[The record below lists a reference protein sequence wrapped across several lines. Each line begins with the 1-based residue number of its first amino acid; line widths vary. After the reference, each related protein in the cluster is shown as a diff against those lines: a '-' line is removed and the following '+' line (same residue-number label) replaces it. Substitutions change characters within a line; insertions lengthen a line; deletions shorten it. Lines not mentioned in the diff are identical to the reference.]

1 MCHLIHRHREFREES
16 SVQPLP
22 PPHPTT
28 AQGRQRRVGVEIEFA
43 GIMPDT
49 AARLVAE
56 CFGGDI
62 VRQSPHRM
70 SVEGTPWGKFT
81 IELDSKYVHPD
92 ATVMQANGM
101 TPGKAP
107 SAGREWRVEFHQR
120 SREWLGEM
128 VAGLVPTE
136 IVSPP
141 IPWSELGEFD
151 RLFDALRR
159 YGAEGTDASV
169 FYGFGL
175 HLNPEVPDTGTASV
189 LAHLQAYTILAAW
202 LRDQIRVDLT
212 REILPHTNPFPK
224 AYALKILAPDYAPAR
239 AQLISDYL
247 RDNPTRNRE
256 LDMCPLF
263 AHLAPES
270 AHPLLHESLVK
281 PRPTFHYRL
290 PNAQLNAPGWGS
302 VTEWNRWV
310 TVERLAADAHS
321 LHTQRQAYCAHHTQ
335 STVGHW
341 LDKLKRWVEG

>member
-1 MCHLIHRHREFREES
+1 M
-16 SVQPLP
+16 QPLP

-43 GIMPDT
+43 GLMPDT

-56 CFGGDI
+56 CFGGNI

-101 TPGKAP
+101 APDKAP

-224 AYALKILAPDYAPAR
+224 AYALRILAPDYAPTR

-247 RDNPTRNRE
+247 SDNPTRNRE

-310 TVERLAADAHS
+310 TVERLAADVHS
-321 LHTQRQAYCAHHTQ
+321 LHKQRQAYCTHHTQ
-335 STVGHW
+335 STVGQW
-341 LDKLKRWVEG
+341 LDKLKRWVDK

>member
-22 PPHPTT
+22 PPHPTN

-224 AYALKILAPDYAPAR
+224 AYALRILAPDYAPTR

-335 STVGHW
+335 STVSHW